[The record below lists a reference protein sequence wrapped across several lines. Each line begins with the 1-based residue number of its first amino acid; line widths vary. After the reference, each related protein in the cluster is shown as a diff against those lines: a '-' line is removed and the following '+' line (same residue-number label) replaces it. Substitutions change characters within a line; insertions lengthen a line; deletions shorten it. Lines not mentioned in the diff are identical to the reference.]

1 MHYAGI
7 GSRKTP
13 WEVGET
19 MTEVARKLARRG
31 WTLRSGRAQGADTFF
46 EWGAGRRAQL
56 FTTRDPLPYGAA
68 TLAALVH
75 PHWRRMP
82 AHYRAL
88 HARNTPQVL
97 GLQGEPP
104 SRFVLC
110 WTPDGC
116 ESQAERSGATGG
128 TGQAIAIADIFGI
141 PVFNMRR
148 SDWRERFN
156 KYLKELRH
164 GSEKNPD

>member
-1 MHYAGI
+1 MKPYAGI
-7 GSRKTP
+7 GSRETP
-13 WEVGET
+13 WEVGQV

-31 WTLRSGRAQGADTFF
+31 FTLRSGRADGADTFF
-46 EWGAGRRAQL
+46 EWGAGDRAQL
-56 FTTRDPLPYGAA
+56 WRPKDVLPPGSAEV
-68 TLAALVH
+68 AALVH

-82 AHYRAL
+82 DHYRAL

-97 GLQGEPP
+97 GRRGEPP
-104 SRFVLC
+104 SLFVLC

-148 SDWRERFN
+148 PDWRERLNHF
-156 KYLKELRH
+156 LKEHRH
-164 GSEKNPD
+164 ASHP